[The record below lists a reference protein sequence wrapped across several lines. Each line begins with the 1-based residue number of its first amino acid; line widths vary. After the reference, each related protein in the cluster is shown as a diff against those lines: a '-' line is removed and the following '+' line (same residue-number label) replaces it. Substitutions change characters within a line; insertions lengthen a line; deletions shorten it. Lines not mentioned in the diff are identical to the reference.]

1 MRNSSSQEAS
11 RARSVVA
18 WSRCGFG
25 RAVLCVG
32 PKVRPRVSGEKR
44 AEDVLPSWRSM
55 RSLTV
60 NGTALGLGSGS
71 LAGNGETSARACSPR
86 MWVSRRIEEFLSA
99 KRAAAIRTRVADK
112 GFEADRYSCEFAIHT
127 WPRVCRISR
136 TRSSTLRPISICAAG
151 TNRRTPASIATG
163 HCPMATRASVLNNAL
178 GRCISNL
185 FPRSCHAS
193 LGPAYLSDGHSQ
205 YPYRLSNSDPA
216 PSVPLVLLRDICSYC

>member
-1 MRNSSSQEAS
+1 
-11 RARSVVA
+11 
-18 WSRCGFG
+18 
-25 RAVLCVG
+25 
-32 PKVRPRVSGEKR
+32 
-44 AEDVLPSWRSM
+44 M
-55 RSLTV
+55 RSLA
-60 NGTALGLGSGS
+60 NKETALGLRSGS
-71 LAGNGETSARACSPR
+71 LASNGETSARACSPR

-112 GFEADRYSCEFAIHT
+112 GFEADRYSCEFAVHT

-151 TNRRTPASIATG
+151 TNRRTPTSIATG
-163 HCPMATRASVLNNAL
+163 HRPMATRASVLNNAL

-205 YPYRLSNSDPA
+205 YPYL
-216 PSVPLVLLRDICSYC
+216 LVQLRSCAKRAFGSFAGYLQLLLTATWRRICVEFRSRQRALRTTAATAGGGAGVSS